1 MALSAETVAIVGEK
15 TEQAV
20 DILEEK
26 GIDLWITFVR
36 ETTQVR
42 DPMLDP
48 LLGLDLTWIS
58 ALLIHRSGER
68 VAIVG
73 RYDRDNVERLGAYD
87 RVIAYDQS
95 IKRDL
100 LETIQGFDPQQIAL
114 NYSEDDP
121 ASDGLT
127 VGLFRRLSSILT
139 DTPYASRL
147 TSAESVIAAVRGRK
161 TPAEIKLIQA
171 AVDRT
176 EDAIER
182 LSQVLRPGM
191 TDMEIADF
199 LHDFLKEN
207 GYGSS
212 WAWDACPVVTVGPE
226 SSFGHGMPSGL
237 KTERGN
243 LVHIDFGVSRQGF
256 VSDLQRTWYL
266 PEPGEVDVPP
276 DVAEAWEAVTQA
288 LEAGRAALK
297 PGAKGWE
304 VDAVAR
310 ETLIAAGYPEFMH
323 AYGHQVGRTAHDGAT
338 VLGPKWDRYGS
349 SIEGEVE
356 VGNVFAIELGVKV
369 AGRGYVSRE
378 ENVVVKEDGAVY
390 LSTPQPEV
398 WIL

>member
-1 MALSAETVAIVGEK
+1 MALSAETVAIVSEK

-20 DILEEK
+20 EILQEQ
-26 GIDLWITFVR
+26 GVDLWITLVR

-48 LLGLDLTWIS
+48 LLGMDLTWIS

-73 RYDRDNVERLGAYD
+73 RFDRDNVERLGAYD

-95 IKRDL
+95 IKPDL
-100 LETIQGFDPQQIAL
+100 LKAIRGFDPQQIAL

-127 VGLFRRLSSILT
+127 YGLFRRLSRMLA

-147 TSAESVIAAVRGRK
+147 VSAESVIASVRGRK
-161 TPAEIKLIQA
+161 TPTEIKLIKA

-176 EDAIER
+176 EDAIDQ

-191 TDMEIADF
+191 ADLEIADF
-199 LHDFLKEN
+199 LHSFLTEN

-212 WAWDACPVVTVGPE
+212 WAWDACPIVTVGPE

-243 LVHIDFGVSRQGF
+243 LVHVDFGISRQGF

-266 PEPGEVDVPP
+266 LEPGETEAPP
-276 DVAEAWEAVTQA
+276 DVAQAWDAVTAA
-288 LEAGRAALK
+288 LEAGRAVLK
-297 PGAKGWE
+297 PGARGWE
-304 VDAVAR
+304 VDAAAR

-338 VLGPKWDRYGS
+338 VLGPKWDRYGT

-356 VGNVFAIELGVKV
+356 ASNVFAIELGVKV
-369 AGRGYVSRE
+369 EGRGYVSRE
-378 ENVVVKEDGAVY
+378 ENVVVEDDGAVY
-390 LSTPQPEV
+390 LSTPQSEIWV
-398 WIL
+398 R